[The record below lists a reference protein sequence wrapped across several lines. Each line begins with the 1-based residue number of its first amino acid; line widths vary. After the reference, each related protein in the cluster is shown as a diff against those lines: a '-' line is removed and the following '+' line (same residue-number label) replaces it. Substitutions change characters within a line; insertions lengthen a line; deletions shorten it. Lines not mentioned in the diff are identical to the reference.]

1 MLRTDRNGEI
11 DFCGKIN
18 RTWLNAG
25 INNLKLP
32 FFKWFKSEMFQMDLI
47 VTPFGIFIIRR
58 FTKN

>member
-47 VTPFGIFIIRR
+47 VTPIWYIY
-58 FTKN
+58 NP